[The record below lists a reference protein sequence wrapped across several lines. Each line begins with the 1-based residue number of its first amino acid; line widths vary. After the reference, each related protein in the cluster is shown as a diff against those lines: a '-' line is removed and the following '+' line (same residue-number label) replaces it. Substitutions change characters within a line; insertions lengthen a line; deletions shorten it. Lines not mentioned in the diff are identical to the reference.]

1 MAMKLTELWRSLW
14 PEKQIEADE
23 PPLNPDEDP
32 FAEPVVLEITDVIDL
47 HSIPPKQ
54 VSEIVEEYL
63 LQAKARGF
71 TLVRIIHGK
80 GIGVQREAVRKIL
93 SRTEF
98 VTSFYDAP
106 GNLGA
111 TIAELNHSSSG
122 PQPKWRAKLPVE

>member
-1 MAMKLTELWRSLW
+1 MKLSERWRGFWLDKQAERKPEL
-14 PEKQIEADE
+14 
-23 PPLNPDEDP
+23 PDAELGEEDDP

-63 LQAKARGF
+63 QQAYARGF
-71 TLVRIIHGK
+71 IIVRIIHGK

-93 SRTEF
+93 RRTEF
-98 VTSFYDAP
+98 VTGFYDAP

-111 TIAELNHSSSG
+111 TIAEFS
-122 PQPKWRAKLPVE
+122 PQTDSPK